1 LTQRGRKLGP
11 PSGKKMIFHFDD
23 INMPKLDL
31 YGAQPPNE
39 LLRQIIDQGG
49 FYDLKKHQFKQIID
63 CCMVASCSPPGGGR
77 NPVTPR
83 LFRHFHMLWMP
94 DLSNQSM
101 ELIFKSI
108 LRGYLTY
115 DNNTSK
121 YASTSDELIK
131 ASVNIYQ
138 AIRTQLLP
146 TPSKCHYTFNLRD
159 LSKVVQGML
168 QMNYSKYASLN
179 DLVRLWAHEH
189 SRIFYDRLVN
199 DKDRATFFEIL
210 LTNLK
215 AETGQDMTKE
225 EVDGLIFSDITD
237 PTKEYSEVT
246 DMAELLQK
254 AELYL
259 NAYNSSTS
267 KRKLELVFF
276 TDALKHLCR
285 ISRVLKQP
293 RGNCLLIGVG
303 GSGRQSLTRVAKAVN
318 NYDYF
323 MIEITKNYK
332 EQKWREDLAVLLKSA
347 GKDNKKCIFLFSDTQ
362 IVYESFLEDI
372 NNILNTG
379 EVPNLWKVE
388 DIDQIC
394 QDLRPLAVQMKRE
407 DNKDSLLELF
417 VHQVRENLH
426 IVLTFSPVGDKLRER
441 CRQFPSIIDCCTI
454 DWFERWPDEALM
466 SVAVNQIKRTADET
480 LTPHCEAL
488 AKIAVTMHNDVIEN
502 ADIFYEELKR
512 KYYITPTSYLEL
524 LKTYIELFT
533 QDKNMIPFTIKKYTV
548 GLEKLKE
555 TNEQVKILQD
565 EIIRYQPIL
574 EKKAKETEIMKAD
587 LEEQNAIAS
596 EVEKKVT
603 IEAEAAQSRLWFDS

>member
-1 LTQRGRKLGP
+1 
-11 PSGKKMIFHFDD
+11 
-23 INMPKLDL
+23 
-31 YGAQPPNE
+31 
-39 LLRQIIDQGG
+39 
-49 FYDLKKHQFKQIID
+49 
-63 CCMVASCSPPGGGR
+63 
-77 NPVTPR
+77 
-83 LFRHFHMLWMP
+83 
-94 DLSNQSM
+94 
-101 ELIFKSI
+101 
-108 LRGYLTY
+108 
-115 DNNTSK
+115 
-121 YASTSDELIK
+121 
-131 ASVNIYQ
+131 
-138 AIRTQLLP
+138 
-146 TPSKCHYTFNLRD
+146 
-159 LSKVVQGML
+159 
-168 QMNYSKYASLN
+168 
-179 DLVRLWAHEH
+179 
-189 SRIFYDRLVN
+189 
-199 DKDRATFFEIL
+199 
-210 LTNLK
+210 
-215 AETGQDMTKE
+215 MTRE

-246 DMAELLQK
+246 DMNELLQK

-267 KRKLELVFF
+267 KRKMDLVFF

-318 NYDYF
+318 NFDFF

-347 GKDNKKCIFLFSDTQ
+347 GKDNKKSIFLFSDTQ

-379 EVPNLWKVE
+379 EVPNLWKAE

-394 QDLRPLAVQMKRE
+394 QDLRPLAAQMKRE

-441 CRQFPSIIDCCTI
+441 CRQFPSLIDCCTI
-454 DWFERWPDEALM
+454 DWFERWPDEALT
-466 SVAVNQIKRTADET
+466 SVAINQIKKTADET
-480 LTPHCEAL
+480 LTPHCETL

-502 ADIFYEELKR
+502 ADTFYEELKR

-524 LKTYIELFT
+524 LKTYIEMFT

-555 TNEQVKILQD
+555 TNEQVKVLQD

-574 EKKAKETEIMKAD
+574 EKKAKETEIMKID

-603 IEAEAAQSRLWFDS
+603 IEAEAAQSRFCLDS